1 MPVDFGVVE
10 VLIVVIF
17 VIFVFMFVGIVLFM
31 ALAAARSKRALEA
44 GGLDPLAAEAQLAA
58 RAANSNLLAP
68 RRSLEDRLAEL
79 DDLRYRGVIS
89 EDEHATARAKALAE
103 G

>member
-17 VIFVFMFVGIVLFM
+17 VIFVIMFVGIVLFM

-79 DDLRYRGVIS
+79 DDLRSRGVIS

>member
-1 MPVDFGVVE
+1 MLDFGVVE

-58 RAANSNLLAP
+58 RAANSQLLAP

-79 DDLRYRGVIS
+79 DDLRSRGVIS

>member
-1 MPVDFGVVE
+1 VPVDFGIVE
-10 VLIVVIF
+10 LLIVVIF
-17 VIFVFMFVGIVLFM
+17 VLFVFMFVGIVLFM
-31 ALAAARSKRALEA
+31 ALAAARSKRALES

-58 RAANSNLLAP
+58 RAANSGLLAP

-79 DDLRYRGVIS
+79 DDLRSRGVIS
-89 EDEHATARAKALAE
+89 EEEHATARATALAE

>member
-1 MPVDFGVVE
+1 MDFGVVE
-10 VLIVVIF
+10 LLIVVFF
-17 VIFVFMFVGIVLFM
+17 VVFVFMFIGIVFFM
-31 ALAAARSKRALEA
+31 ALSAARSKRALEA

-58 RAANSNLLAP
+58 RAANSQLLAP

-79 DDLRYRGVIS
+79 DDLRSRGVIS
-89 EDEHATARAKALAE
+89 EVEHATARAKALAD

>member
-1 MPVDFGVVE
+1 MDLGIVE

-17 VIFVFMFVGIVLFM
+17 VIFVFMFIGIVLFM
-31 ALAAARSKRALEA
+31 AMAGARSKRALEA
-44 GGLDPLAAEAQLAA
+44 GGLDPLAAEALLAA
-58 RAANSNLLAP
+58 RAANSQLLAP

-79 DDLRYRGVIS
+79 DDLRSRGVIS
-89 EDEHATARAKALAE
+89 EEEHSTARAKALAD

>member
-1 MPVDFGVVE
+1 VVDFGVVE
-10 VLIVVIF
+10 VLIVVFF
-17 VIFVFMFVGIVLFM
+17 VLFVFLFIGVVLFM
-31 ALAAARSKRALEA
+31 AIAATRSKRALEA

-58 RAANSNLLAP
+58 RAANSQLLAP

-79 DDLRYRGVIS
+79 DDLRSRGVIS

>member
-1 MPVDFGVVE
+1 MDVGVVE

-17 VIFVFMFVGIVLFM
+17 VIFVIMFVGIVLFM
-31 ALAAARSKRALEA
+31 ALAAARSKRALED

-58 RAANSNLLAP
+58 RAANSQLLAP

-79 DDLRYRGVIS
+79 DDLRSRGVIS
-89 EDEHATARAKALAE
+89 EEEHTTARAKALAE